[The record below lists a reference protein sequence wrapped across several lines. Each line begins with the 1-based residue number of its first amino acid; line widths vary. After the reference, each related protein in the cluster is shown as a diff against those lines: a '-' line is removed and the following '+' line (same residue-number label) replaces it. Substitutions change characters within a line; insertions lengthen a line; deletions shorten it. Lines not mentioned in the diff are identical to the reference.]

1 MADSQPG
8 TAPAPPNGQT
18 QPAREVV
25 INAQYIKDLSF
36 ENPRAPQ
43 SLLQQQQQP
52 EVQVGINVK
61 AQNIAPGFFEVLIT
75 INAEAK
81 SNNERIF
88 LVELAYGAVA
98 SLNNVPEAEMPAAL
112 LVEAPRL
119 IFPFARAIIANAT
132 RDGGFLPLML
142 QPIDFAQLLRQQ
154 QLQQQQAVPSA
165 GGTATA

>member
-1 MADSQPG
+1 MADLEPG
-8 TAPAPPNGQT
+8 TATTPPGGQT
-18 QPAREVV
+18 QSAREVV

-52 EVQVGINVK
+52 EVQVAIDVK
-61 AQNIAPGFFEVLIT
+61 AQNIAPGFFEMVLT
-75 INAEAK
+75 IHAEAK

-88 LVELAYGAVA
+88 LIELAYGAVA
-98 SLNNVPEAEMPAAL
+98 SLNNIPEAEMGAAL

-119 IFPFARAIIANAT
+119 VFPFARAIIANAT
-132 RDGGFLPLML
+132 RDGGFMPLML

-154 QLQQQQAVPSA
+154 QAQQAAAP
-165 GGTATA
+165 GTATA

>member
-1 MADSQPG
+1 MADLQPG
-8 TAPAPPNGQT
+8 PATTPPNGQT
-18 QPAREVV
+18 QTAREVV

-52 EVQVGINVK
+52 EVQVAIDVK
-61 AQNIAPGFFEVLIT
+61 AQNIAPGFFEVVLT
-75 INAEAK
+75 VHAEAK
-81 SNNERIF
+81 SNNESIF

-98 SLNNVPEAEMPAAL
+98 SLNNVPEAEMAPAL

-119 IFPFARAIIANAT
+119 VFPFARAVIANAT
-132 RDGGFLPLML
+132 RDGGFMPLML

-154 QLQQQQAVPSA
+154 QQAA
-165 GGTATA
+165 AQGIATA